1 MGFLN
6 SFSNVL
12 KRSSRAFI
20 VALIV
25 SFSIWILIN
34 LSKTYQKTIPVK
46 VIYTNSNNNTLIQ
59 SKDSILKVKIEGS
72 GFSLLRKNINH
83 LSYTISTKSAKQWVW
98 DANDDQFKSLFP
110 KTINVLSVSPKL
122 VNFELIKLSQKKVP
136 IRNKINVKTKIGYSI
151 TKTQISKDSVIVYG
165 PKVSLKT
172 INFIDT
178 KSYTYN
184 DLIDNINDSISL
196 LSPKD
201 DVKLEF
207 TNVKYSYAIERFT
220 QGNFLMDV
228 SIKNIPQGKKIKI
241 FPKQVNLQFQTP
253 LSTYSKLN
261 KEQFAVYVDYLE
273 INSTSSLPIR
283 IDYVPEC
290 VKNTKLL
297 KNSVTYLLIEQ

>member
-72 GFSLLRKNINH
+72 GFSLLRKNINQ
-83 LSYTISTKSAKQWVW
+83 LSYTISTKSSKQWVW

-151 TKTQISKDSVIVYG
+151 TKTQMSKDSVIVYG